1 IHPSSLSS
9 MLRLNLASEHL
20 KNSTTHRKSSKRAKP
35 SIIQKNERG
44 NEKWYPGTAQSGISA
59 YMVIQI
65 IRHCERFDDIDYI
78 AKKLN
83 LPRAFLQECKD
94 NICNLQMLKN
104 QKGKSRFMINPDKGG
119 RILPCVETFEEKK
132 LIPYFF
138 KQLGDYSKDNKDLI
152 RGLKIFI
159 QKVNTSES
167 GLIFHIKE
175 LDQLNIFLEAIY
187 PLFPP
192 QYWTIETPHIIKNKD
207 LDQALWLNKINQR
220 NLIQGNFKNSF
231 RVYLNSKNTNKSLS
245 FLKYSI
251 ILLCAFNKDLFI

>member
-1 IHPSSLSS
+1 I
-9 MLRLNLASEHL
+9 R
-20 KNSTTHRKSSKRAKP
+20 
-35 SIIQKNERG
+35 KNERG

-59 YMVIQI
+59 YMAIQI

-138 KQLGDYSKDNKDLI
+138 KQLSIYSKDNKNLI
-152 RGLKIFI
+152 QALKIFI
-159 QKVNTSES
+159 HKINISES
-167 GLIFHIKE
+167 GLIFHVKE
-175 LDQLNIFLEAIY
+175 LDQVNVFLEALY

-192 QYWTIETPHIIKNKD
+192 QYWTIDILPTIKKND
-207 LDQALWLNKINQR
+207 LDHALWLNKVNQS
-220 NLIQGNFKNSF
+220 NSIPGNFKNSF
-231 RVYLNSKNTNKSLS
+231 RIYLNSKNTNKSLS

-251 ILLCAFNKDLFI
+251 ILLCAFNKNLFI